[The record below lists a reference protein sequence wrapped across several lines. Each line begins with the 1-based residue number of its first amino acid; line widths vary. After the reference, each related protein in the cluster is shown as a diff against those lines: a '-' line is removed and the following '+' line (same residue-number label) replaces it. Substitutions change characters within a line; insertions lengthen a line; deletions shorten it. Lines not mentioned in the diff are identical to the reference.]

1 MKNVKEDMQMPCGV
15 LTEMPAGGSPGC
27 ERLLHLQV
35 YICGESDSVSLP
47 DDPMS
52 IQPRASA
59 MKSLQ
64 ARQLLLP
71 SSKSLPAGY
80 SHWSALR
87 LMHSHSVKQGCL
99 HGYRGQCRV

>member
-1 MKNVKEDMQMPCGV
+1 MVVEEHMQMSCGV
-15 LTEMPAGGSPGC
+15 LIEVPAGSSPRC
-27 ERLLHLQV
+27 ERPLHLQV

-71 SSKSLPAGY
+71 SSKSLPARY
-80 SHWSALR
+80 SHCSALR
-87 LMHSHSVKQGCL
+87 LMHSYSVKQGCL
-99 HGYRGQCRV
+99 REYNKQCRV

>member
-1 MKNVKEDMQMPCGV
+1 MPCGV
-15 LTEMPAGGSPGC
+15 LIEMPAGSSLGC

-80 SHWSALR
+80 SHWSASR
-87 LMHSHSVKQGCL
+87 LMHSYSVKQGCL
-99 HGYRGQCRV
+99 HGYREQCRV